1 MFNDSL
7 TGRVFRDM
15 DPDLLEFLNSY
26 IDTFV
31 KWDLLSFF
39 YNNPH
44 TIDTVDNIARYA
56 GRDEETVQ
64 QELTGLA
71 AKGLLEETKM
81 GELVVY
87 ALTPNLKIRDQLSR
101 FVEASED
108 RQFRIRA
115 IYHVIKNMREE

>member
-1 MFNDSL
+1 
-7 TGRVFRDM
+7 
-15 DPDLLEFLNSY
+15 
-26 IDTFV
+26 
-31 KWDLLSFF
+31 
-39 YNNPH
+39 
-44 TIDTVDNIARYA
+44 
-56 GRDEETVQ
+56 
-64 QELTGLA
+64 
-71 AKGLLEETKM
+71 M

>member
-1 MFNDSL
+1 MIWISRPA
-7 TGRVFRDM
+7 GI
-15 DPDLLEFLNSY
+15 LNSY

-71 AKGLLEETKM
+71 AKGLLEETKW
-81 GELVVY
+81 
-87 ALTPNLKIRDQLSR
+87 ANWS
-101 FVEASED
+101 S
-108 RQFRIRA
+108 
-115 IYHVIKNMREE
+115 MR

>member
-15 DPDLLEFLNSY
+15 DPDLLAFLNQY
-26 IDTFV
+26 IDTFI
-31 KWDLLSFF
+31 KWDLLRFF

-56 GRDEETVQ
+56 GRDEETVH
-64 QELTGLA
+64 QELVSLA

-81 GELVVY
+81 GEMVVY
-87 ALTPNLKIRDQLSR
+87 ALTADPQIRKLLSR
-101 FVEASED
+101 FIEASED
-108 RQFRIRA
+108 RQFRVRA
-115 IYHVIKNMREE
+115 IYHVIKNMKGD